1 MPASFFDPTSRYV
14 LLDSATRG
22 TVSGPMPARHIVRC
36 FDGGDVASAFTG
48 DCVCVA
54 AGLSGGDTRNSVD
67 ELILRD
73 HRS

>member
-1 MPASFFDPTSRYV
+1 
-14 LLDSATRG
+14 
-22 TVSGPMPARHIVRC
+22 MPARHIVRC
-36 FDGGDVASAFTG
+36 FDGGDVAAAFTG